1 MHKTRER
8 NAVLIYVAPV
18 AQTFGIVGDEAVHT
32 RCAENFWQDV
42 RDAMAVEFKAGRF
55 TEGVVAAVNLVS
67 AELKRHFPHHSDD
80 KNTHSNE
87 IDIE

>member
-1 MHKTRER
+1 
-8 NAVLIYVAPV
+8 
-18 AQTFGIVGDEAVHT
+18 
-32 RCAENFWQDV
+32 
-42 RDAMAVEFKAGRF
+42 MAVEFKAGRF